1 MDNGAI
7 PGKNSNKNWSIPQQ
21 FWFVFSFLL
30 PILKLMKVKVGPMED
45 QLQKLVDRKQ

>member
-1 MDNGAI
+1 MEWTMVLSQVKTATKIGAFR
-7 PGKNSNKNWSIPQQ
+7 NS
-21 FWFVFSFLL
+21 FVFSFLL